1 MICKFFRCYWYF
13 FLIFYF
19 NFFTAITFVCFWLRK
34 VDLEVIIKNKS
45 VLGRFLCLDILLFA
59 LLFLIVKIV
68 HFLYVQIYLKIL
80 CISFQKELI
89 CLMIA
94 SLSAGE
100 TRHCI
105 VFHVY
110 LFHQF
115 CQQQKSGPFSYAY
128 YRPFWLIANVAKQNF
143 LQTLIEFIPFTKNR
157 SRISFFSLD
166 LGCWELMMQQ
176 RFG

>member
-1 MICKFFRCYWYF
+1 MVCKFFRCYWYF
-13 FLIFYF
+13 LLIFYF
-19 NFFTAITFVCFWLRK
+19 NFFTAITSVRFWLRK
-34 VDLEVIIKNKS
+34 VDVEVIIKNKS

-59 LLFLIVKIV
+59 LFLLVKIL

-80 CISFQKELI
+80 FISFQKELI

-100 TRHCI
+100 TCHCI

-115 CQQQKSGPFSYAY
+115 C
-128 YRPFWLIANVAKQNF
+128 
-143 LQTLIEFIPFTKNR
+143 
-157 SRISFFSLD
+157 
-166 LGCWELMMQQ
+166 
-176 RFG
+176 

>member
-1 MICKFFRCYWYF
+1 MVCKFFRCYWYF
-13 FLIFYF
+13 FFIFYL
-19 NFFTAITFVCFWLRK
+19 NFFTAITSVRFWFRK
-34 VDLEVIIKNKS
+34 VDVEVIIKNKS

-59 LLFLIVKIV
+59 LLFLLVKIV
-68 HFLYVQIYLKIL
+68 HFLYVPIYLKIL
-80 CISFQKELI
+80 FISFQKEFI

-105 VFHVY
+105 AFHVY

-128 YRPFWLIANVAKQNF
+128 YRPFSGLLLMLQSRTFYRPSLSLYHGRKIGVGFLFFLWIQVAGN
-143 LQTLIEFIPFTKNR
+143 
-157 SRISFFSLD
+157 
-166 LGCWELMMQQ
+166 
-176 RFG
+176 

>member
-1 MICKFFRCYWYF
+1 MVCKFFRCYWS
-13 FLIFYF
+13 L
-19 NFFTAITFVCFWLRK
+19 VFWLRK
-34 VDLEVIIKNKS
+34 VDVEVIIKNKL

-59 LLFLIVKIV
+59 LLFLLVKIV

-80 CISFQKELI
+80 FISFQKELI
-89 CLMIA
+89 CLIIA

-115 CQQQKSGPFSYAY
+115 CQQQKSCPFSYAY
-128 YRPFWLIANVAKQNF
+128 YRPFSGLLLM
-143 LQTLIEFIPFTKNR
+143 LQ
-157 SRISFFSLD
+157 SRTFYRPSLS
-166 LGCWELMMQQ
+166 LYH
-176 RFG
+176 